1 MSACVCER
9 GRRRQSI
16 CLIKNYA
23 RDSNQALTCEAKPD
37 VSAHRKPFIKCLR
50 FCFSSNT
57 KMKTNSHIFLGG
69 KQNPP
74 ERLFLAWTFQLL
86 GYCRHLNTDSQ
97 RDGEWQR
104 QATITGSSAAFND
117 IFCPG
122 LSKRN
127 GSRGKEE
134 EGETAWQS
142 PHHSPQWE
150 CRTAPLPSETFL
162 WIYAGVN

>member
-23 RDSNQALTCEAKPD
+23 RDSNQALTCQAKPD

-50 FCFSSNT
+50 FCFSSNA
-57 KMKTNSHIFLGG
+57 KIKTNSLIFLGG

-74 ERLFLAWTFQLL
+74 ERLFLAWTFLVL

-104 QATITGSSAAFND
+104 QATITGTSAAFND
-117 IFCPG
+117 IFCQGYP
-122 LSKRN
+122 RQMV
-127 GSRGKEE
+127 KEE
-134 EGETAWQS
+134 RKRKGKH
-142 PHHSPQWE
+142 PG
-150 CRTAPLPSETFL
+150 RAPITHPSENAEQLPRPQKHSSGFTL
-162 WIYAGVN
+162 E